1 LTQAFLLHITLT
13 FTSFLHIDIIFVMAT
28 STISTTVLEQ
38 QTSRLNLTSDHPVPS
53 GDIASQITF
62 FQDPEDGAAPFN
74 YVQTPPEGQPQRNF
88 GSNTQKVEIQDIRGK
103 ESTHTVDTS
112 GFAAL
117 PGIPSKL
124 EYKDWEDDKII
135 TETYYPE
142 VEKLL
147 LENLPGANRVLIFD
161 HTIRR
166 TTPGAHRE
174 PVTRAHIDQTGSAS
188 LARVKHHLPEEA
200 EELVKGRV
208 RIVNVWRPLR
218 GPVRAFPLAM
228 ADSRTV
234 GFNDLVAVE
243 HRYPDR
249 TGYTAG
255 VRHRPAQKWWYWSG
269 MKEDERILLQ
279 CFDSH
284 GSQARVAHTAF
295 VHPQSQPEDGRES
308 IEVRALIFG

>member
-1 LTQAFLLHITLT
+1 MASS
-13 FTSFLHIDIIFVMAT
+13 TS
-28 STISTTVLEQ
+28 STTVIEQ
-38 QTSRLNLTSDHPVPS
+38 KTNRLNLTSEHPVPS
-53 GDIASQITF
+53 GDTNADITF
-62 FQDPEDGAAPFN
+62 FLDPEDGATPFN
-74 YVQTPPEGQPQRNF
+74 FVNDPPAGQPQRNY
-88 GSNTQKVEIQDIRGK
+88 GSVTSKVAIQDIRGK
-103 ESTHTVDTS
+103 ESIHSVDTS

-117 PGIPSKL
+117 PNIPSQL
-124 EYKDWEDDKII
+124 TYKDWEDDKVI

-147 LENLPGANRVLIFD
+147 LDNLPGAHRVFIFD

-166 TTPGAHRE
+166 TGSKTQRE
-174 PVTRAHIDQTGSAS
+174 PVTRAHIDQTGQAS
-188 LARVKHHLPEEA
+188 LARVKHHLPAEA
-200 EELVKGRV
+200 EELTKGRV
-208 RIVNVWRPLR
+208 RIINVWRPLK
-218 GPVRAFPLAM
+218 GPIRAFPLAM

-295 VHPQSQPEDGRES
+295 VHPDSTPEDGRES